1 MDTIH
6 EMNVEKEEELAYSI
20 GEKYFSIQTS
30 KEGYD
35 YTFYDE
41 DYLDLDGGIYENL
54 DISITEA
61 AKKILVDEGYSLEK
75 AQKIDYEELMEHVD
89 AAADEEME
97 WIAGM
102 EMEWIAEM
110 QEIVLMEKKGESTM
124 ILIMQYLDFN
134 LPNFLLWT
142 VMIFFTVYPLVTT

>member
-6 EMNVEKEEELAYSI
+6 EMNVEREEELAYNI
-20 GEKYFSIQTS
+20 GEKYFAIQTS
-30 KEGYD
+30 EEGYD

-97 WIAGM
+97 WIVGM

-110 QEIVLMEKKGESTM
+110 
-124 ILIMQYLDFN
+124 
-134 LPNFLLWT
+134 
-142 VMIFFTVYPLVTT
+142 

>member
-6 EMNVEKEEELAYSI
+6 EMNVEREEEMAYNI

-30 KEGYD
+30 EEGYD

-61 AKKILVDEGYSLEK
+61 AKKSLSMKGIL
-75 AQKIDYEELMEHVD
+75 
-89 AAADEEME
+89 
-97 WIAGM
+97 W
-102 EMEWIAEM
+102 
-110 QEIVLMEKKGESTM
+110 KKPKR
-124 ILIMQYLDFN
+124 LITRN
-134 LPNFLLWT
+134 
-142 VMIFFTVYPLVTT
+142 

>member
-6 EMNVEKEEELAYSI
+6 EMNVEREEELAYNI

-30 KEGYD
+30 EEGYD

-89 AAADEEME
+89 TAADEEME
-97 WIAGM
+97 WIVGM

-110 QEIVLMEKKGESTM
+110 
-124 ILIMQYLDFN
+124 
-134 LPNFLLWT
+134 
-142 VMIFFTVYPLVTT
+142 